1 MVGINGVWNVNYY
14 TGSSR
19 FLGVLLNGYTL
30 STIASF
36 NSGAPF
42 TITTNSDNNKDGY
55 NNDRPN
61 LVPGVNPFLSK
72 SRSRFT
78 AAQAWFNTAA
88 FVANCQQATT
98 GTKACTT
105 TTGIGPGGADG
116 NTPRDYMRA
125 PGYRDVD
132 LGVSRDFKFERGMGL
147 TFRADA
153 TNAFNLVSLNTPGSS
168 GTPTTVGGAPT
179 SGTFGKITGAASP
192 RLIQVGARFTF

>member
-1 MVGINGVWNVNYY
+1 MVGINGVWKIDYFK
-14 TGSSR
+14 GSSR
-19 FLGVLLNGYTL
+19 FLGALLNGYSI

-42 TITTNSDNNKDGY
+42 TITTGTDKNLDGY

-61 LVPGVNPFLSK
+61 MVPGVNPFLSAH
-72 SRSRFT
+72 RSRFV

-88 FVANCQQATT
+88 FTANCATGTT
-98 GTKACTT
+98 GCT

-116 NTPRDYMRA
+116 NTPRDSLRA

-132 LGVSRDFKFERGMGL
+132 LGVSRDFRFERGIGL

-153 TNAFNLVSLNTPGSS
+153 TNAFNMVSLN
-168 GTPTTVGGAPT
+168 APT
-179 SGTFGKITGAASP
+179 ASLASGNNGKITGAASP
-192 RLIQVGARFTF
+192 RLIQVGARISF